1 MESFSNEDTVY
12 EKANGNK
19 WEIYGSAVH
28 PEDELPAR
36 WLCRRWENS
45 KLIEKD
51 FAENEITKS
60 KPPITKH
67 FF

>member
-1 MESFSNEDTVY
+1 METFKINDTVY
-12 EKANGNK
+12 EKANGTQ
-19 WEIYGSAVH
+19 WEISGNAVH

-45 KLIEKD
+45 KLIEREVP
-51 FAENEITKS
+51 ENEITNHTPKN
-60 KPPITKH
+60 TDR